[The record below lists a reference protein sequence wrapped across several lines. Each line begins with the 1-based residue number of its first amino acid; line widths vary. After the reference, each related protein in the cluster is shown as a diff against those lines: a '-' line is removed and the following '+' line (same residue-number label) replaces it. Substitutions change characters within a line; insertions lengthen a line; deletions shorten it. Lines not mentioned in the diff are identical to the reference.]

1 MSSDLKHEW
10 WALLTTRM
18 LLQDLQ
24 TPGHLIQEL
33 PPPSAGRAVHK
44 PFAVS
49 PTSLLL

>member
-1 MSSDLKHEW
+1 MSSDLKHER
-10 WALLTTRM
+10 WAMLTSRM

-24 TPGHLIQEL
+24 TPGHLIEEL
-33 PPPSAGRAVHK
+33 PPAFAGQAVHK